1 MSSTAVEVKEF
12 RGVRHAVYAEVTKD
26 TSEEITFGAVKSLAG
41 ISEISKSTES
51 SNEPHYY
58 DNQPMVTVS
67 STGNDEVSVNTSA
80 LPLAV
85 YADIT
90 GQKYDETKGVLVE
103 GEREQKYFA
112 FGYVTKL
119 TDGTEMY
126 VWRLKG
132 TFNIPDDTHT
142 TEDDGTDANGQ
153 ELTFTGINTTH
164 RFAKLLDKNNNQKSA
179 RAVTVDT
186 SANKSI
192 TESDFFA
199 KVQTPDTIFT
209 EE

>member
-12 RGVRHAVYAEVTKD
+12 RGVRHAVYAEITKD
-26 TSEEITFGAVKSLAG
+26 TSEEITYGVVKSLAG
-41 ISEISKSTES
+41 VSEISKSTES

-58 DNQPMVTVS
+58 DNQPLITVS

-80 LPLAV
+80 LPLSV

-119 TDGTEMY
+119 TDGTEMF

-132 TFNIPDDTHT
+132 TFNIPDDTHI
-142 TEDDGTDANGQ
+142 TEDDGT
-153 ELTFTGINTTH
+153 E
-164 RFAKLLDKNNNQKSA
+164 AKDKN
-179 RAVTVDT
+179 
-186 SANKSI
+186 
-192 TESDFFA
+192 
-199 KVQTPDTIFT
+199 
-209 EE
+209 

>member
-12 RGVRHAVYAEVTKD
+12 RGVRHAVYAEITKD
-26 TSEEITFGAVKSLAG
+26 TSEEITYGVVKSLAG
-41 ISEISKSTES
+41 VSEISKSTES

-80 LPLAV
+80 LPLSV

-142 TEDDGTDANGQ
+142 TEDDGTEAKGQ

-164 RFAKLLDKNNNQKSA
+164 RFAKLLDKNSNPKSA

-192 TESDFFA
+192 TESDFFT

-209 EE
+209 E

>member
-1 MSSTAVEVKEF
+1 MKVEEF
-12 RGVRHAVYAEVTKD
+12 RGVRGAVIAEVTKD
-26 TSEEITFGAVKSLAG
+26 TAEEITFGEVMSLAG
-41 ISEISKSTES
+41 VSEISKSTES

-67 STGNDEVSVNTSA
+67 STGNDEIGVNTSA
-80 LPLAV
+80 LPLDI
-85 YADIT
+85 YAKIT
-90 GQKYDETKGVLVE
+90 GQNYNEEKGVLIE

-112 FGYVTKL
+112 FGYITKL

-142 TEDDGTDANGQ
+142 TEDDGTEANGQ

-164 RFAKLLDKNNNQKSA
+164 KFEKNVDNSGNKKSA
-179 RAVTVDT
+179 RAVTLNTSVDKT
-186 SANKSI
+186 M
-192 TESDFFA
+192 TETAFFS
-199 KVQTPDTIFT
+199 KVQTPDTLFT
-209 EE
+209 A

>member
-1 MSSTAVEVKEF
+1 MKVEEF
-12 RGVRHAVYAEVTKD
+12 RGVRGAVIAEVTKD
-26 TSEEITFGAVKSLAG
+26 TAEEITFGEVMSLAG
-41 ISEISKSTES
+41 VSEISKSTES

-67 STGNDEVSVNTSA
+67 STGNDEIGVNTSA
-80 LPLAV
+80 LPLDV
-85 YADIT
+85 YAKIT
-90 GQKYDETKGVLVE
+90 GQNYNEEKGVLIE
-103 GEREQKYFA
+103 GERKQKYFA
-112 FGYVTKL
+112 FGYITKL
-119 TDGTEMY
+119 TDGTEMF

-142 TEDDGTDANGQ
+142 TEDDGTEANGQ
-153 ELTFTGINTTH
+153 EVTFTGINTTH
-164 RFAKLLDKNNNQKSA
+164 RFAKLLDKNSNPKSA

-199 KVQTPDTIFT
+199 KVQTPDSIFT
-209 EE
+209 E

>member
-1 MSSTAVEVKEF
+1 MKVEEF
-12 RGVRHAVYAEVTKD
+12 RGVRGAVIAEVTKD
-26 TSEEITFGAVKSLAG
+26 TAEEITFGEVMSLAG
-41 ISEISKSTES
+41 VSEISKSTES

-67 STGNDEVSVNTSA
+67 STGNDEIGVNTSA
-80 LPLAV
+80 LPLDV
-85 YADIT
+85 YAKIT
-90 GQKYDETKGVLVE
+90 GQNYNEEKGVLIE
-103 GEREQKYFA
+103 GERKQKYFA
-112 FGYVTKL
+112 FGYITKL
-119 TDGTEMY
+119 TDGTEMF

-142 TEDDGTDANGQ
+142 TEDDGTEANGQ
-153 ELTFTGINTTH
+153 EVTFTGINTTH
-164 RFAKLLDKNNNQKSA
+164 RFAKLLDKNSNPKSA

-209 EE
+209 E